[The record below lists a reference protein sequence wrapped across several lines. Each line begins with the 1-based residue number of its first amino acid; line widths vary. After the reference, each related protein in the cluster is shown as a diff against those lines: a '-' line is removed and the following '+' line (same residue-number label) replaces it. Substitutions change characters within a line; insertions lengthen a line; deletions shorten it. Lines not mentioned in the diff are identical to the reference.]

1 METSELLKKVRK
13 IEIKA
18 KGKSMDL
25 FSGAY
30 HSAFKGRGMSFSEV
44 RAYQYGDD
52 IRNIDWNVTAKT
64 GEAFVKIFEE
74 ERELTIMLV
83 IDVSPSLYFGSQNL
97 KKDFIA
103 EMAAV
108 IAFNALN
115 NHDKVGAILFSDKIE
130 KYIPPK
136 KGKSNVLHIIREILN
151 IEASG
156 AKTDLKSA
164 LEFFSSVQKK
174 RAITFLFSD
183 FIANDYDEGFKLL
196 RKRHDVIPVKV
207 SDEYDILLPDLGLVQ
222 FYDKEANTFK
232 VVDTSSGTLRN
243 ALKHNIEKYQKMF
256 LNIMKKSGTDFI
268 EIKTNEDYIKSF
280 LKFFAKR

>member
-1 METSELLKKVRK
+1 METSELINKVRK

-64 GEAFVKIFEE
+64 GEAFIKIFEE
-74 ERELTIMLV
+74 ERELTIMLL
-83 IDVSPSLYFGSQNL
+83 IDVSPSLHYGSQNL

-136 KGKSNVLHIIREILN
+136 KGKSNVLRIVREILN
-151 IEASG
+151 IEPNES
-156 AKTDLKSA
+156 KTDIKAA

-174 RAITFLFSD
+174 KAITFIFSD
-183 FIANDYDEGFKLL
+183 FIAKDYEDGFKLV
-196 RKRHDVIPVKV
+196 RKRHDVIPVRV
-207 SDEYDILLPDLGLVQ
+207 NDEYDIVLPDLGLVQ
-222 FYDKEANTFK
+222 LYDKEANVFK
-232 VVDTSSGTLRN
+232 VVDTSSGALRN
-243 ALKHNIEKYQKMF
+243 TLKNNFEKYQKIF
-256 LNIMKKSGTDFI
+256 SNLMKKSGTDFI

>member
-1 METSELLKKVRK
+1 METSELINKVRK

-64 GEAFVKIFEE
+64 GEAFIKIFEE
-74 ERELTIMLV
+74 ERELTIMLL
-83 IDVSPSLYFGSQNL
+83 IDVSPSLHFGSQNL

-136 KGKSNVLHIIREILN
+136 KGKSNVLRIVREILN
-151 IEASG
+151 IEANES
-156 AKTDLKSA
+156 KTDIKAA
-164 LEFFSSVQKK
+164 LDFFSSVQKK
-174 RAITFLFSD
+174 KAITFIFSD
-183 FIANDYDEGFKLL
+183 FISKDYEDGFKLV
-196 RKRHDVIPVKV
+196 RKRHDVIPVRV
-207 SDEYDILLPDLGLVQ
+207 NDEYDIVLPDLGLVQ
-222 FYDKEANTFK
+222 LYDKEANVFK
-232 VVDTSSGTLRN
+232 VVDTSSGALRN
-243 ALKHNIEKYQKMF
+243 TLKNNFEKYQKIF
-256 LNIMKKSGTDFI
+256 SNLMKKSGTDFI

>member
-1 METSELLKKVRK
+1 METSELINKVRK

-64 GEAFVKIFEE
+64 GEAFIKIFEE
-74 ERELTIMLV
+74 ERELTIMLL
-83 IDVSPSLYFGSQNL
+83 IDVSPSLHFGSQNL

-130 KYIPPK
+130 KYIHPK
-136 KGKSNVLHIIREILN
+136 KGKSNVLRIIREILN
-151 IEASG
+151 IEPNES
-156 AKTDLKSA
+156 KTDIKAA

-174 RAITFLFSD
+174 KAITFIFSD
-183 FIANDYDEGFKLL
+183 FISKDYDDGFKLM
-196 RKRHDVIPVKV
+196 RKRHDVIPVRV
-207 SDEYDILLPDLGLVQ
+207 FDEYDIILPDLGLVQ
-222 FYDKEANTFK
+222 LYDKEANVFK
-232 VVDTSSGTLRN
+232 VVDTSSGALRN
-243 ALKHNIEKYQKMF
+243 TLKNNFEKYQKIF
-256 LNIMKKSGTDFI
+256 SNLMKKTGTDFI

>member
-74 ERELTIMLV
+74 ERELTIMLL
-83 IDVSPSLYFGSQNL
+83 IDVSPSLNFGSQNL

-136 KGKSNVLHIIREILN
+136 KGKSNVLQIIREILN
-151 IEASG
+151 IETSEN
-156 AKTDLKSA
+156 KTDIKSA
-164 LEFFSSVQKK
+164 MDFFNTVQKK
-174 RAITFLFSD
+174 RAITFVFSD
-183 FIANDYDEGFKLL
+183 FIADNYDDSFKLL
-196 RKRHDVIPVKV
+196 RKRHDIIPVKV
-207 SDEYDILLPDLGLVQ
+207 NDEYDVVLPDLGLVQ
-222 FYDKEANTFK
+222 FYDKESGNFK
-232 VVDTSSGTLRN
+232 VVDTSSGELRN
-243 ALKHNIEKYQKMF
+243 RLKNNFEKYNKIF
-256 LNIMKKSGTDFI
+256 TTLMKKSGTDFI
-268 EIKTNEDYIKSF
+268 DIKTNEDYIKSF